1 MTQWQIVLCVK
12 GRPTTVSENQRT
24 AEQWVV
30 KVDGNDLKKL
40 GGGESVEIG
49 RKPLRPLM
57 DDGYERLDIIDT
69 EKSMSKRHAV
79 FSVDEKG
86 RAFVRDLDSTNGS
99 YVVSP
104 TGELMRLPVGGDFAL
119 PASPTIMQFGDVRV
133 TFERCQDDD
142 STSDHQ
148 PVVSNLFEYAASDE
162 AAQEPDAAGMSVD
175 DILNLRAGEPTALF
189 NARSVSNRVGF
200 LRQAERQSFA
210 PIRSNE
216 PDYGELPSVSLVQ
229 PQHEDSSSNEPRDL
243 FADAA
248 AQASMQS
255 QGPMI
260 DRFQEHADEQAQEQ
274 EEMDRLRRMQ
284 DTVPVSQLSGGRFGG
299 FHAEDASEQNANNI
313 EPAVGAMQE
322 AVNGEIV
329 EIGDPET
336 PYGFDAQENIEPQA
350 NDDERFRP
358 YAEHSTVEY
367 SAVEETAAASPEE
380 TAAFTPVFEP
390 GSVFERVAR
399 GDFKEQEQTIEVD
412 GLTSD
417 DAKRTDDFTEQFEM
431 ARHPELLPFLA
442 MNPSL
447 YDDLYAWLGALG
459 NQDVDAALSNNE
471 GYAQYRKAVGK

>member
-1 MTQWQIVLCVK
+1 M
-12 GRPTTVSENQRT
+12 SENQRT

-49 RKPLRPLM
+49 RKPLRPLA

-86 RAFVRDLDSTNGS
+86 RAFVRDLSSTNGS

-104 TGELMRLPVGGDFAL
+104 SGELMRLPAGYDFAL
-119 PASPTIMQFGDVRV
+119 PSSPTNMQFGDVRIV
-133 TFERCQDDD
+133 FERYQDDD
-142 STSDHQ
+142 STSDSQ
-148 PVVSNLFEYAASDE
+148 PVVSNLFEYAASAE
-162 AAQEPDAAGMSVD
+162 TTQEPDAAGMSVD

-189 NARSVSNRVGF
+189 NARSVSKRVGF
-200 LRQAERQSFA
+200 LRQAEHQSFA

-255 QGPMI
+255 QEPTAEQI
-260 DRFQEHADEQAQEQ
+260 QEQTDRQAREQAEA
-274 EEMDRLRRMQ
+274 DRLRRMQ
-284 DTVPVSQLSGGRFGG
+284 DTVPVSQLSGGRFDR
-299 FHAEDASEQNANNI
+299 FQEQDASEYGVVSAD
-313 EPAVGAMQE
+313 AAMEGVRE
-322 AVNGEIV
+322 AVNGEIA
-329 EIGDPET
+329 ETDEPEAMAD
-336 PYGFDAQENIEPQA
+336 GIESQENIEPQT

-358 YAEHSTVEY
+358 YAEYAAAEEPAAS
-367 SAVEETAAASPEE
+367 SLEET
-380 TAAFTPVFEP
+380 TAFTPVFEP
-390 GSVFERVAR
+390 GSVFERVAK

>member
-49 RKPLRPLM
+49 RKPLRPLA

-86 RAFVRDLDSTNGS
+86 RAFIRDLDSTNGS

-104 TGELMRLPVGGDFAL
+104 SGELMRLPSGGDFAL

-133 TFERCQDDD
+133 AFECCQDDD

-148 PVVSNLFEYAASDE
+148 PAVPNLFEYAVSDDSV
-162 AAQEPDAAGMSVD
+162 QEPDAAGMSVD
-175 DILNLRAGEPTALF
+175 DILNLRAGEPTAMF

-200 LRQAERQSFA
+200 LRQAGRQSFA

-216 PDYGELPSVSLVQ
+216 PDYGELLSVSLVR
-229 PQHEDSSSNEPRDL
+229 PQREEPSSNGLRDL

-248 AQASMQS
+248 AQANK
-255 QGPMI
+255 
-260 DRFQEHADEQAQEQ
+260 RFQEPVAEQDQKDEN
-274 EEMDRLRRMQ
+274 RFHRMQ
-284 DTVPVSQLSGGRFGG
+284 DTIPVSQLSSGWASRFHTEDVSESGVDDIKPVEQG
-299 FHAEDASEQNANNI
+299 IQESVNDEVAEI
-313 EPAVGAMQE
+313 GEPEVVEEHDSQE
-322 AVNGEIV
+322 NGEIQV
-329 EIGDPET
+329 
-336 PYGFDAQENIEPQA
+336 

-358 YAEHSTVEY
+358 NAEYSTVEEPVA
-367 SAVEETAAASPEE
+367 SSLEETS
-380 TAAFTPVFEP
+380 AFIPVFEP
-390 GSVFERVAR
+390 GSVFDRVAK
-399 GDFKEQEQTIEVD
+399 GEFKEQEQTIEVD

-442 MNPSL
+442 MNPFL
-447 YDDLYAWLGALG
+447 YDDLYAWLAALG
-459 NQDVDAALSNNE
+459 NQDVDAALSSNE

>member
-49 RKPLRPLM
+49 RKPLRPLA
-57 DDGYERLDIIDT
+57 DDGYERVDIIDT

-86 RAFVRDLDSTNGS
+86 RAFVRDLSSTNGS

-104 TGELMRLPVGGDFAL
+104 SGELMRLPAGYDFAL
-119 PASPTIMQFGDVRV
+119 PSSPTNMQFGDVRIV
-133 TFERCQDDD
+133 FERYQDDD
-142 STSDHQ
+142 STSDSQ
-148 PVVSNLFEYAASDE
+148 PVVSNLFEYAASAE
-162 AAQEPDAAGMSVD
+162 TTQEPDAAGMSVD

-189 NARSVSNRVGF
+189 NARSVSKRVGF
-200 LRQAERQSFA
+200 LRQAEHQSFA
-210 PIRSNE
+210 PIHSDE

-229 PQHEDSSSNEPRDL
+229 PRREDSSSNEPRDL

-248 AQASMQS
+248 AQAGMQS
-255 QGPMI
+255 QEPAAEQI
-260 DRFQEHADEQAQEQ
+260 QEQADRQAREQ
-274 EEMDRLRRMQ
+274 AEADRLRRMQ
-284 DTVPVSQLSGGRFGG
+284 DTVPVSQLSGGRFDR
-299 FHAEDASEQNANNI
+299 FHTEDTPEHGVADI
-313 EPAVGAMQE
+313 EPAAEVMQE
-322 AVNGEIV
+322 AVNSDAV
-329 EIGDPET
+329 ETVEPEMADG
-336 PYGFDAQENIEPQA
+336 YDSQENVESQT

-358 YAEHSTVEY
+358 YAEY
-367 SAVEETAAASPEE
+367 AAVEEPAATSPEE

-390 GSVFERVAR
+390 GSVFERVAK